1 MAERSKGP
9 TRRFDARQPTSVDAD
24 IGRLIRERRGEL
36 GLNLQQ
42 LADRVGIAV
51 QQLQKYETGENRV
64 AASRLVEI
72 ARELGVPVAWFFEAS
87 GGTSE
92 PQKPSRKGASAAIE
106 LLTAFDELSAEAQV
120 KLLEIA
126 RLLRS

>member
-1 MAERSKGP
+1 MATRSKG
-9 TRRFDARQPTSVDAD
+9 TERRLDARQPTSVDLE

-42 LADRVGIAV
+42 LADRIGIAV

-72 ARELGVPVAWFFEAS
+72 ARELGVPVAWFFET
-87 GGTSE
+87 GGGKGE
-92 PQKPSRKGASAAIE
+92 PQKPPRKGASAAIE
-106 LLTAFDELSAEAQV
+106 LLMVFDELSAEAQV

>member
-1 MAERSKGP
+1 M
-9 TRRFDARQPTSVDAD
+9 DARQPTSVDVE
-24 IGRLIRERRGEL
+24 IGRLIRERRGDL

-72 ARELGVPVAWFFEAS
+72 ARELGVSVAWFFESNGVA
-87 GGTSE
+87 SE
-92 PQKPSRKGASAAIE
+92 PQRPSRKGASATIE
-106 LLTAFDELSAEAQV
+106 LLTVFEELSPDAQL

-126 RLLRS
+126 RLFRS